1 MFKTNKRKLTIE
13 EKYERVFQ
21 YYGMLNRI
29 NIEYDDFNFD
39 EEDIVPKVKIKENLE
54 KFDSE
59 TQKEIEKCIKQDMYE
74 ETIDFKC
81 LKCNYEEN
89 DIDYETIAEIWD
101 EDFGD
106 YPILYC
112 PNCNKDKFVPIDI
125 WNKVNKK

>member
-29 NIEYDDFNFD
+29 DIEYEDFDD
-39 EEDIVPKVKIKENLE
+39 EDIIPKVKIRENLE
-54 KFDSE
+54 KFNST
-59 TQKEIEKCIKQDMYE
+59 TQKEIEKCIQQDMYE

-89 DIDYETIAEIWD
+89 DIDYETITEIWD
-101 EDFGD
+101 EDFSD

-112 PNCNKDKFVPIDI
+112 PNCNKDKFVPIDV
-125 WNKVNKK
+125 WNKFKK